1 MNEEVKIEEKIEWK
15 VTKEPGYI
23 SFVNMKS
30 MPIERAKVEGIQML
44 CELMLEHNKLLDHQ
58 NKLIE
63 DSNSY
68 MLSMNEKLKICVDEI
83 GFIRGALVH

>member
-1 MNEEVKIEEKIEWK
+1 MNEEREKIEWK
-15 VTKEPGYI
+15 VTKETGYV
-23 SFVNMKS
+23 SFVNQKS

-44 CELMLEHNKLLDHQ
+44 CEIMLEQNKLIDQ
-58 NKLIE
+58 GNKLIE

-83 GFIRGALVH
+83 GFIRSAMVHP